1 LQAGRPGLAK
11 VALAAFF
18 WKIRRGAPIERSP
31 HFSQREFPMFKALIA
46 FCLSRRPIVV
56 LGLVMFVAAG
66 FIAFKLLNIEAYPNP
81 TPVILEVTAQ
91 APGLSAEEMERY
103 YTIPMEIG
111 LYTTPG
117 IEVIRSTS
125 FYGLSFVRVSFKYGV
140 DYFFAYAQASIALQ
154 QNVNLPGGLV
164 PSIQENSSTGEI
176 YRYQV
181 VGPPHFGIANLRTVQ
196 DWIVARRLLTIPG
209 IAMINSWGGPTKEFQ
224 VEVDPH
230 KLEAYSVTVP
240 QILTALGNAN
250 INVGGREIRIG
261 QQSINIRGV
270 GLIDDGGNDDL
281 RQGYKV
287 GDIENVVLAQSN
299 GVPVLVRDVGK
310 VSIGYRPRLGILGR
324 GYRVQNEAVDQ
335 DDVVG
340 SIVVMRRTEQT
351 AQMIPLVQ
359 AAIEKINHD
368 GSLPPGVHVAP
379 YYDRS
384 HLIALTT
391 HTVLHNLIFGCLLVF
406 LIQWIFLGD
415 LRSATIVGLNIP
427 FALFFATILLV
438 IQGESANLLSVGA
451 VDFGIIVDSAVILVE
466 NIFKNFQRDAEER
479 RSLLQ
484 RLGEGFWGVDPT
496 RNPADATPARGWTDR
511 LRLILISALQV
522 DNAVLFS
529 GLITVAGF
537 VPLFTMQGVEGQI
550 FGPMART
557 YGYALAGALI
567 STFTITP
574 VISSMLL
581 PKNVREVE
589 TIIVRFLH
597 RIYNPT
603 LRFALSHR
611 LLVVGLELALSIGTF
626 TLIAPRLGSEFLPH
640 LEEGNFWIRASMPI
654 TLSLQDG
661 EAATKKMREILMRHP
676 EVTTVVSQHGRP
688 DDGSD
693 ASPFSNVELFA
704 PLKPF
709 DEWPKGM
716 TKDILT
722 NQIQEEFNNE
732 LPGVIFNFSQYI
744 EDNIEE
750 GISGVKGVNSVKI
763 VGPNLQVITNL
774 AEQIRDQMSQ
784 VRGVTDLGIFP
795 VLGQPNLNIKVD
807 RAKAARYGLNSG
819 DVNAVVQATMG
830 GAVATSVLEGDRQFD
845 LVVRYTPEYRDSIDK
860 IRNIKVAYQTAS
872 GANAYIPL
880 SELATITL
888 DTGAAW
894 VYHESMQR
902 FIPVKFSVR
911 GRDLG
916 GTVEEAQERI
926 AKNVKLPSGYHL
938 VWAGEYGDLQAA
950 KARLYVIVPISFVL
964 IAGALYGLFN
974 NFLDCILALAG
985 IPDAIVGGILA
996 LYISGLHFSIS
1007 AAIGFVSL
1015 FGVSVMDGILMITF
1029 YNHERALGFSPMES
1043 MYRAAS
1049 TRMRPLLMT
1058 ALSACIGLF
1067 PAAISTGIGS
1077 QVQRPLATV
1086 IVGGMLVGPIMLLI
1100 AVPALRLIFLSHE
1113 HHPISA
1119 IEAG

>member
-1 LQAGRPGLAK
+1 
-11 VALAAFF
+11 
-18 WKIRRGAPIERSP
+18 
-31 HFSQREFPMFKALIA
+31 MFKSLIA
-46 FCLSRRPIVV
+46 FCLSRRAIVV
-56 LGLVMFVAAG
+56 LGLLLFAG
-66 FIAFKLLNIEAYPNP
+66 AGLVAFKKLNIEAYPNP
-81 TPVILEVTAQ
+81 TPVILEITAQ

-103 YTIPMEIG
+103 YTRPTEIG
-111 LYTTPG
+111 LYSTPG
-117 IEVIRSTS
+117 IDIIRSTS
-125 FYGLSFVRVSFKYGV
+125 FYGLSFVRVTFKYGV
-140 DYFFAYAQASIALQ
+140 DYNFAFAQASIAMQ
-154 QNVNLPGGLV
+154 QNVNLPGGQI
-164 PSIQENSSTGEI
+164 PNIQANSSTGEI

-181 VGPPHFGIANLRTVQ
+181 VGPKHFGITNLRTVQ

-209 IAMINSWGGPTKEFQ
+209 IAAINSWGGPTKEFQ
-224 VEVDPH
+224 VEGDPH

-240 QILTALGNAN
+240 QILNALGNAN

-281 RQGYKV
+281 AQGYKV
-287 GDIENVVLAQSN
+287 DDIENVVLTQEN
-299 GVPVLVRDVGK
+299 GVPVLMKDVGR

-324 GYRVQNEAVDQ
+324 DRQ

-340 SIVVMRRTEQT
+340 AIVVQRRTEKT
-351 AQMIPLVQ
+351 SDMIPQVE
-359 AAIEKINHD
+359 AAIDKLNHD
-368 GSLPPGVHVAP
+368 GSLPPGVRVVP
-379 YYDRS
+379 FYDRS
-384 HLIALTT
+384 SLIAITT

-406 LIQWIFLGD
+406 LIQWIFLGN
-415 LRSATIVGLNIP
+415 LRSAVIVGLNIP

-438 IQGESANLLSVGA
+438 ILGESANLLSVGA

-466 NIFKNFQRDAEER
+466 NIFRNFQRKPEER
-479 RSLLQ
+479 QGLLQ
-484 RLGEGFWGVDPT
+484 RLAGGSWGPDPT
-496 RNPADATPARGWTDR
+496 RTSDHATTPNVWTDR

-522 DNAVLFS
+522 DKAVLFS
-529 GLITVAGF
+529 ALITVAGF

-567 STFTITP
+567 ATFTVTP
-574 VISSMLL
+574 VIASILL
-581 PKNVREVE
+581 PEHLKETE
-589 TIIVRFLH
+589 TIVVRLLH
-597 RIYNPT
+597 RVYNPA
-603 LRFALSHR
+603 LRFALNHR
-611 LLVVGLELALSIGTF
+611 ALVVGIELALSLGTF
-626 TLIAPRLGSEFLPH
+626 FLIAPRLGSEFLPH
-640 LEEGNFWIRASMPI
+640 LEEGNFWIRASMPT
-654 TLSLQDG
+654 TLSLEDG
-661 EAATKKMREILMRHP
+661 EAASRKMREILLRHP
-676 EVTTVVSQHGRP
+676 EVITVVSQHGRP

-709 DEWPKGM
+709 DEWPRGL
-716 TKDILT
+716 TKEKLT
-722 NQIQEEFNNE
+722 EQVQAEFNNE
-732 LPGVIFNFSQYI
+732 LPGVVFNFSQYI

-763 VGPNLQVITNL
+763 VGPNLETLTKLAQQV
-774 AEQIRDQMSQ
+774 RDQMSG
-784 VRGVTDLGIFP
+784 VRGITDLGIFP

-819 DVNAVVQATMG
+819 DVNSVIQAAMG

-860 IRNIKVAYQTAS
+860 IRNIKVAYTTGS

-894 VYHESMQR
+894 IYHESVQR

-916 GTVEEAQERI
+916 GTVEEAQQRI
-926 AKNVKLPSGYHL
+926 AKSVNLPPGYRL
-938 VWAGEYGDLQAA
+938 IWAGEFGDLQEA
-950 KARLYVIVPISFVL
+950 KKRLEVIVPISFIL
-964 IAGALYGLFN
+964 IAGALYSLFN
-974 NFLDCILALAG
+974 NFRDSLLALAG
-985 IPDAIVGGILA
+985 IPDAVVGGILA
-996 LYISGLHFSIS
+996 LYISGLNFSIS

-1029 YNHERALGFSPMES
+1029 YNQERAHGLAPVDA

-1058 ALSACIGLF
+1058 SLSACIGLL

-1086 IVGGMLVGPIMLLI
+1086 IVGGMLVGPVMLLL
-1100 AVPALRLIFLSHE
+1100 AVPALRMIFLGGDN
-1113 HHPISA
+1113 HPHAPS
-1119 IEAG
+1119 EELV

>member
-1 LQAGRPGLAK
+1 
-11 VALAAFF
+11 
-18 WKIRRGAPIERSP
+18 
-31 HFSQREFPMFKALIA
+31 MFKSLIA

-56 LGLVMFVAAG
+56 LGLLLFAGAG
-66 FIAFKLLNIEAYPNP
+66 FVAFKLLNIEAYPNP
-81 TPVILEVTAQ
+81 TPVILEITAQ

-103 YTIPMEIG
+103 YTLPTEIG

-117 IEVIRSTS
+117 IDVIRSTS
-125 FYGLSFVRVSFKYGV
+125 FYGLSFVRVTFKYGV
-140 DYFFAYAQASIALQ
+140 DYNFAYAQASVAMQ
-154 QNVNLPGGLV
+154 QNVSLPGGLV
-164 PSIQENSSTGEI
+164 PTIQANSSTGEI

-181 VGPPHFGIANLRTVQ
+181 VGPPHFGITNLRTVQ

-209 IAMINSWGGPTKEFQ
+209 IAAVNSWGGPTKEFQ

-230 KLEAYSVTVP
+230 KLEAYNVTVP
-240 QILTALGNAN
+240 QVLTALGNAN
-250 INVGGREIRIG
+250 LNVGGREIRIG

-287 GDIENVVLAQSN
+287 DDIDHVVLAQIN
-299 GVPVLVRDVGK
+299 GVPVLVRDVAK
-310 VSIGYRPRLGILGR
+310 VSVGYRPRLGILGR
-324 GYRVQNEAVDQ
+324 DEQ

-340 SIVVMRRTEQT
+340 SIVVMRRTETT
-351 AQMIPLVQ
+351 ADMIPKVK
-359 AAIEKINHD
+359 AAIDKLNHD
-368 GSLPPGVHVAP
+368 GSLPPGVRLVP

-384 HLIALTT
+384 SLIAITT

-406 LIQWIFLGD
+406 LIQWIFLGN

-438 IQGESANLLSVGA
+438 VMGESANLLSVGA

-466 NIFKNFQRDAEER
+466 NIFKNFQRGPEER
-479 RSLLQ
+479 RSLLE
-484 RLGEGFWGVDPT
+484 RLAKGSWGPDPT
-496 RNPADATPARGWTDR
+496 RSSEPTTAAHGWSDR
-511 LRLILISALQV
+511 LRLILISAMQV
-522 DNAVLFS
+522 DKAVLFS
-529 GLITVAGF
+529 ALITVAGF

-567 STFTITP
+567 ATFTVTP
-574 VISSMLL
+574 VIASLLL
-581 PKNVREVE
+581 PKHVKETETVVVRL
-589 TIIVRFLH
+589 LH
-597 RIYNPT
+597 RIYNPA
-603 LRFALSHR
+603 LRFSLNHR
-611 LLVVGLELALSIGTF
+611 ALVVGLELTLSLGTF
-626 TLIAPRLGSEFLPH
+626 FLIAPRLGSEFLPH

-654 TLSLQDG
+654 TLSLEDG
-661 EAATKKMREILMRHP
+661 EAAARKMREILMRHR
-676 EVTTVVSQHGRP
+676 EVLTVVSQHGRP

-709 DEWPKGM
+709 DEWPKGL
-716 TKDILT
+716 TKDKLT
-722 NQIQEEFNNE
+722 NQIQEEFNSE
-732 LPGVIFNFSQYI
+732 LPGVVFNFSQYI

-763 VGPNLQVITNL
+763 VGPNLQTITNL
-774 AEQIRDQMSQ
+774 ADQVRDQMSQ
-784 VRGVTDLGIFP
+784 VRGITDLGIFP

-819 DVNAVVQATMG
+819 DVNAVVQASMG

-845 LVVRYTPEYRDSIDK
+845 LIVRYTPEYRDSIDK
-860 IRNIKVAYQTAS
+860 VHNIKVAYQTPT

-894 VYHESMQR
+894 VYHESVQR

-916 GTVEEAQERI
+916 GTVEEAQKRI
-926 AKNVKLPSGYHL
+926 ADKVKLPPGYRL
-938 VWAGEYGDLQAA
+938 IWAGEFGDLQEA
-950 KARLYVIVPISFVL
+950 KKRLEIIVPISFIL
-964 IAGALYGLFN
+964 IAGALYSLFN
-974 NFLDCILALAG
+974 NFRDSLLALAG
-985 IPDAIVGGILA
+985 IPDAVVGGILA

-1029 YNHERALGFSPMES
+1029 YEHERNKGLAPVEA

-1086 IVGGMLVGPIMLLI
+1086 IVGGMLVGPVMLLL
-1100 AVPALRLIFLSHE
+1100 AVPALRMIFLGRDN
-1113 HHPISA
+1113 HHAP
-1119 IEAG
+1119 EVRP